1 MPARTLRQLWRTP
14 MACRVETLSTLA
26 LIAVPLLAQIPAAV
40 EPCEQ
45 LRHHGDARATACYEN
60 LTHAKDLAV
69 QAEGYWGIGNY
80 KSANDLFRDAVKAK
94 PKDPAPLV
102 RWGYLYID
110 HWQPSIASD
119 CFSDAAALDDKYGPA
134 FVGLAQ
140 VAADGYSAKAIEFA
154 RRALGLDPRLYH
166 AQEVLARV
174 ALEDNNEGKAAEEA
188 KKALDISP
196 DALDAMAILA
206 TIDWLADK
214 KDSPWLAK
222 ILKINPH
229 YGEAYDIAGH
239 YFVINRRYEE
249 GIAFYRKALELDP
262 NLQKARSA
270 LGLNLMRLGRE
281 DEARSLMEQAWN
293 AGYQSDE
300 TKNTLMLM
308 DKYKDF
314 DTFRTPTTVLRLGK
328 KEAALLR
335 PYFQAELDRALAT
348 YEKKYKYKLPGPV
361 QLEVYPEHPD
371 FEVRTMGMPGLG
383 ALGVTFDSVVAM
395 DSPNSRKPGT
405 FHWDSTLWHELSHV
419 YVLNMTKSRVPR
431 WFTEVLA
438 VYEETAA
445 SPDWGD
451 RLDPD
456 AIEAI
461 RTKKLLSI
469 SDIDRGFIHPAY
481 PAQVIVSYFQAGKI
495 CNFIEQKW
503 GYDKLIAM
511 VHDYAELKPTPEVI
525 ELEFKMKPEEFD
537 RQFLSW
543 IEAQT
548 KRTVDG
554 FDEWKKT
561 VKRIS
566 EYAKEKQWDDV
577 IREGV
582 RVRDLYAEYVEAASV
597 YEFLADAYMAKGEKD
612 KQMAELAR
620 YSKIGGRNPVTLKQ
634 LAQLQSDAGQKREAA
649 ATLERINLIYP
660 KDEDLHKRLGALYL
674 DLNNPTAAVREF
686 TALVAMPPI
695 DPAGAHY
702 ELARALKLANRIEE
716 AKDEVLS
723 SLEAAPN
730 FKPAQRLL
738 LELNV
743 KQ

>member
-1 MPARTLRQLWRTP
+1 MINKISLLVLAILPLAAQAPPAVQVC
-14 MACRVETLSTLA
+14 AN
-26 LIAVPLLAQIPAAV
+26 
-40 EPCEQ
+40 
-45 LRHHGDARATACYEN
+45 LRHHGNAGATTCYEK
-60 LTHAKDLAV
+60 LTHSPDRAV
-69 QAEGYWGIGNY
+69 QAEGYWGIRDY
-80 KSANDLFRDAVKAK
+80 KKANDLFRDEVKAK
-94 PKDPAPLV
+94 PKDAALRV
-102 RWGYLYID
+102 RWGYLYMD
-110 HWQPSIASD
+110 HWQPN
-119 CFSDAAALDDKYGPA
+119 DAGNLFEEALTLDEKNVPA
-134 FVGLAQ
+134 LIGLAQ
-140 VAADGYSAKAIEFA
+140 LAADGYSSRAVEFA
-154 RRALGLDPRLYH
+154 KHALELDPKAYE
-166 AQEVLARV
+166 AEEVLARV
-174 ALEDNNEGKAAEEA
+174 ALEDNNDAKAAVEA

-206 TIDWLADK
+206 TIDKLNDK
-214 KDSPWLAK
+214 KDSPWMAK
-222 ILKINPH
+222 ILKVNPV

-249 GIAFYRKALELDP
+249 GIILFRLALELDP

-281 DEARSLMEQAWN
+281 DEARKQLEQAWN

-300 TKNTLMLM
+300 TKNTLTLM
-308 DKYKDF
+308 DSYKKY
-314 DTFRTPTTVLRLGK
+314 DTFRTPTTILKLGK
-328 KEAALLR
+328 KESALLR
-335 PYFQAELDRALAT
+335 PYFQEELDRALAT

-361 QLEVYPEHPD
+361 QVEVYPDHPD

-405 FHWDSTLWHELSHV
+405 FHWASTLWHELSHV
-419 YVLNMTKSRVPR
+419 YVLNMTKARVPR
-431 WFTEVLA
+431 WFTEGLA

-461 RTKKLLSI
+461 KTKKLLPI
-469 SDIDRGFIHPAY
+469 SDIDRGFMHPTY
-481 PAQVIVSYFQAGKI
+481 PAQVVVSYYQAGKI

-503 GYDKLIAM
+503 GYDKLLAM
-511 VHDYAELKPTPEVI
+511 IHDYAELKPTPEVI

-537 RQFLSW
+537 RQFIAW

-554 FDEWKKT
+554 FDEWKKSIKT
-561 VKRIS
+561 VAEAAKAKKWDEVIS
-566 EYAKEKQWDDV
+566 EGTR
-577 IREGV
+577 I
-582 RVRDLYAEYVEAASV
+582 RDLYPDYVEAASV

-634 LAQLQSDAGQKREAA
+634 LAQLQSDAGQKKEAA

-674 DLNNPTAAVREF
+674 ALNNPAAAVREF
-686 TALVAMPPI
+686 QAVVAMPPI
-695 DPAGAHY
+695 DAAGAHY
-702 ELARALKLANRIEE
+702 ELARALKLANRTEE

-723 SLEAAPN
+723 ALEAAPG
-730 FKPAQRLL
+730 FKPAQKLL